1 MVKIKSKIINKT
13 VLILLIVL
21 LVSLPVSAQ
30 TLKGIKYVG
39 NYHVP
44 DKILNEAVSELEIGK
59 NYNKDIITKDVQNIF
74 NTGFFNEVKAEI
86 KENVIIFRLK
96 QNPILTEFNL
106 KGNTL
111 IENEELF
118 KEIQTSKNRIYNK
131 QRIKKDI
138 LKIYEMYEEKGYLG
152 IQLKD
157 ILYSKDN
164 KLSNEKAERGF
175 LEIILQEG
183 LIKDIKIK
191 GLEETNKDIIQPLIK
206 VENDEYLT
214 KEKAEETIKAIY
226 DTQFFKEVTLNTE
239 LNEEKDGINVIFN
252 VKEAK
257 TGSYEVGLGYNEKKG
272 TMLIGNVKERNLFGS
287 GKAVGLESDV
297 NELGYEISGFYND
310 PYLTEDY
317 ELNVHFDFGE
327 EEQEEDDNLIYNTD
341 YQRVS
346 TNLTKK
352 TKSGN
357 YYGGIK
363 LENYNSELE
372 RNDHGRLVAVNGGY
386 YINTKNKDLN
396 PNSGKYLNL
405 NLELSEEFLG
415 SEMDYNKALV
425 QYYQYFNGFKENHA
439 LATKLELGFGSE
451 DLPYFKE
458 YIASN
463 SRHLKSYEYG
473 DLRGNQMIVGTI
485 EYRVPIW
492 ENKMIVLGGISFGD
506 AWRSNE
512 RDSGIKTEFVLGTK
526 FKLSTMGNIRV
537 DYAINEDEGKF
548 QISMQ
553 NKF

>member
-1 MVKIKSKIINKT
+1 VVKIKSKIINKT